1 MAKSQEEILE
11 EARQRQEAEAAAA
24 QQAVANAQQAAPA
37 VNSGATGTVN
47 TDGADVTQQSG
58 TRSQQSSVSNS
69 TSVNTGSSV
78 SSQQGHTESYS
89 MEGMTPEQRAQYI
102 ADYTKLHPG
111 YTLNDKGEVVRDP
124 NASLYD
130 ALQID
135 REKLRGERD
144 RQERIQRMRKLEHGL
159 ANSAMLISDMIS
171 AGIGGNVYKRDKD
184 KTNEEADKEIARL
197 REQQIADD
205 AAAKEKEKQDR
216 DKWSAD
222 LWRDL
227 DNYRKSLM
235 RNVSESSSIGSQ
247 QSVQTG
253 QQVTSSQQ
261 SGKSNTVQTTTYSDA
276 LKGGGLSGRSRR
288 SYGLGGGGS
297 KQSTAYWPIKIVNGA
312 HGEEYMSFELDKEEK
327 EALSRAIASSINAAA
342 DGGDQAAVALRNKYY
357 TPGTPAQAATKTK
370 AAVPAKAAK
379 WDYDALVNDGALYQV
394 PGVLNRYLDELTNM
408 GISHEVNGANT
419 PYTRR
424 ELYVMMTG
432 DTQFANVPAGVNLGQ
447 SRL

>member
-1 MAKSQEEILE
+1 MAAEDKKTKTPEEIAAE
-11 EARQRQEAEAAAA
+11 NQQRIAEANAIA
-24 QQAVANAQQAAPA
+24 QQAIVKTKQAAPS

-47 TDGADVTQQSG
+47 TNGADITQQSG
-58 TRSQQSSVSNS
+58 TRTQQNSVSNS

-78 SSQQGHTESYS
+78 SSQQGRSESYAQ
-89 MEGMTPEQRAQYI
+89 EGVTPEQMAERA
-102 ADYTKLHPG
+102 AAYTKLHPG

-130 ALQID
+130 VLQVD
-135 REKLRGERD
+135 RDRMRDERD

-205 AAAKEKEKQDR
+205 IAAKEKERQER

-222 LWRDL
+222 LWKDLNDYRRDFI
-227 DNYRKSLM
+227 R
-235 RNVSESSSIGSQ
+235 RVSENSSTGSQ
-247 QSVQTG
+247 QSVQSG
-253 QQVTSSQQ
+253 QQFSQSQQ
-261 SGKSNTVQTTTYSDA
+261 SGKSNTVQTTTYDDA
-276 LKGGGLSGRSRR
+276 LKGGGLRGYSRR
-288 SYGLGGGGS
+288 SYGLGSSG
-297 KQSTAYWPIKIVNGA
+297 KQDLTYWPMKIVNGA
-312 HGEEYMSFELDKEEK
+312 HGEEYMSFALDKEEK
-327 EALSRAIASSINAAA
+327 ESLSKAIASSINTAA
-342 DGGDQAAVALRNKYY
+342 DSGNQAAIALRDKYY
-357 TPGTPAQAATKTK
+357 KKLKRDDKSAT
-370 AAVPAKAAK
+370 

-394 PGVLNRYLDELTNM
+394 PGVLNRYLDELTQM
-408 GISHEVNGANT
+408 GITHPVNGQNV

-424 ELYVMMTG
+424 ELYQMMTG
-432 DTQFANVPAGVNLGQ
+432 DTQFTNIPAGVNLGQ

>member
-11 EARQRQEAEAAAA
+11 EQRRALEEQAAAA
-24 QQAVANAQQAAPA
+24 RQAVANAQQAAPS

-47 TDGADVTQQSG
+47 TNDADITQRSG

-69 TSVNTGSSV
+69 TSVNTGTSV
-78 SSQQGHTESYS
+78 SSQQGRSESYS

-111 YTLNDKGEVVRDP
+111 YTLSDKGEVVRDP

-130 ALQID
+130 ILQVD
-135 REKLRGERD
+135 RDNLRDERE

-197 REQQIADD
+197 REQQIAEDM
-205 AAAKEKEKQDR
+205 AAKEKEKQER

-227 DNYRKSLM
+227 DNYRRSLY
-235 RNVSESSSIGSQ
+235 RNVSENSSTGSQ
-247 QSVQTG
+247 QSVQQG
-253 QQVTSSQQ
+253 QQFQTSQQ
-261 SGKSNTVQTTTYSDA
+261 SGKSNEVQTTTYNDA
-276 LKGGGLSGRSRR
+276 LKGGGLRGYSRR
-288 SYGLGGGGS
+288 SYGLGGGG
-297 KQSTAYWPIKIVNGA
+297 KQDLTYWPMKIVNGA
-312 HGEEYMSFELDKEEK
+312 HGEEYISFALDPEEK
-327 EALSRAIASSINAAA
+327 ESLKYAIAASIKTAA
-342 DGGDQAAVALRNKYY
+342 DSGNQAAGALRDKYY
-357 TPGTPAQAATKTK
+357 TPGTPAQPANGNR
-370 AAVPAKAAK
+370 AAVQAKPAV
-379 WDYDALVNDGALYQV
+379 WDYDALINDGALYQV
-394 PGVLNRYLDELTNM
+394 PGVLNRYLDELTQM
-408 GISHEVNGANT
+408 GMSHPVNGVNT

-424 ELYVMMTG
+424 ELYAMMTG
-432 DTQFANVPAGVNLGQ
+432 DTQFANIPAGVNLGQ

>member
-1 MAKSQEEILE
+1 MSKSYQEALE

-24 QQAVANAQQAAPA
+24 QQAIVKTQQAAPA

-47 TDGADVTQQSG
+47 TDGADVTQQEG

-78 SSQQGHTESYS
+78 SSQQGHTESYL
-89 MEGMTPEQRAQYI
+89 MEGITPEQRAQYI

-111 YTLNDKGEVVRDP
+111 YTLNDKGEVVRNP

-227 DNYRKSLM
+227 DNYRRSLY
-235 RNVSESSSIGSQ
+235 RNVSENSSTGSQ
-247 QSVQTG
+247 QSVQQG
-253 QQVTSSQQ
+253 QQFQTSQQ
-261 SGKSNTVQTTTYSDA
+261 SGKSNTIQTTTYSDA
-276 LKGGGLSGRSRR
+276 LKGGGLRGYSRR
-288 SYGLGGGGS
+288 SYGYGYGGGG
-297 KQSTAYWPIKIVNGA
+297 KQDLTYWPIKIVNGA
-312 HGEEYMSFELDKEEK
+312 HGEEYMSFALDKEEK
-327 EALSRAIASSINAAA
+327 ESLSKAIASSINTAS
-342 DGGDQAAVALRNKYY
+342 DSGNQAAIALRNKYY
-357 TPGTPAQAATKTK
+357 KKFKKRDKSAT
-370 AAVPAKAAK
+370 

-394 PGVLNRYLDELTNM
+394 PGVLNRYLDELTQM
-408 GISHEVNGANT
+408 GITHSVNGQNV

-424 ELYVMMTG
+424 ELYAMMTG

>member
-1 MAKSQEEILE
+1 MAKTQEEILE
-11 EARQRQEAEAAAA
+11 EQRRALEEQAAAA
-24 QQAVANAQQAAPA
+24 QQAVVNAQQAAPS

-47 TDGADVTQQSG
+47 ANGADITQQSG

-205 AAAKEKEKQDR
+205 IAAKEKERQER

-222 LWRDL
+222 LWKDLNDYRRDFI
-227 DNYRKSLM
+227 R
-235 RNVSESSSIGSQ
+235 RVSENSSTGSQ
-247 QSVQTG
+247 QSVQQG
-253 QQVTSSQQ
+253 QQVSTSQQ
-261 SGKSNTVQTTTYSDA
+261 SSKSNTVQTTTYDDA
-276 LKGGGLSGRSRR
+276 LKGKGLRGYSRR
-288 SYGLGGGGS
+288 SYRLGGSG
-297 KQSTAYWPIKIVNGA
+297 KQDLTYWPMKIVNGA
-312 HGEEYMSFELDKEEK
+312 HGEEYMSFALDKEEK
-327 EALSRAIASSINAAA
+327 ESLSKAIASSINTAA
-342 DGGDQAAVALRNKYY
+342 DSGNQAAIALRDKYY
-357 TPGTPAQAATKTK
+357 KKLKRNDKSAT
-370 AAVPAKAAK
+370 

-394 PGVLNRYLDELTNM
+394 PGVLNRYLDELTQM
-408 GISHEVNGANT
+408 GITHPVNGQNV

-424 ELYVMMTG
+424 ELYQMMTG
-432 DTQFANVPAGVNLGQ
+432 DTQFTNIPAGVNLGQ

>member
-1 MAKSQEEILE
+1 MAKTQEEILE
-11 EARQRQEAEAAAA
+11 EQRRALEEQAAAA
-24 QQAVANAQQAAPA
+24 RQAVANAQQAAPS

-47 TDGADVTQQSG
+47 TDGADITQRSG

-69 TSVNTGSSV
+69 TSVNTGTSV
-78 SSQQGHTESYS
+78 SSQQGRSESYS

-135 REKLRGERD
+135 REKLRGERE

-159 ANSAMLISDMIS
+159 ANSAMLIFDMIS

-197 REQQIADD
+197 REQQIAEDM
-205 AAAKEKEKQDR
+205 AAKEKEKQER

-227 DNYRKSLM
+227 DNYRRSLY
-235 RNVSESSSIGSQ
+235 RNVSENSSTGSQ
-247 QSVQTG
+247 QSVQQG
-253 QQVTSSQQ
+253 QQFQTSQQ
-261 SGKSNTVQTTTYSDA
+261 SGKSNTVQTTTYDDA
-276 LKGGGLSGRSRR
+276 LKGGGLRGYSRR
-288 SYGLGGGGS
+288 SYGYGGGG
-297 KQSTAYWPIKIVNGA
+297 KQDLTYWPMKIVNGA
-312 HGEEYMSFELDKEEK
+312 HGEEYMSFALDKEEK
-327 EALSRAIASSINAAA
+327 ESLSKAIASSINTAA
-342 DGGDQAAVALRNKYY
+342 DSGNQAAIALRDKYFKKLKRNDKS
-357 TPGTPAQAATKTK
+357 AT
-370 AAVPAKAAK
+370 

-394 PGVLNRYLDELTNM
+394 PGVLNRYLDELTQM
-408 GISHEVNGANT
+408 GITHPVNGQNV
-419 PYTRR
+419 PYSRR

-432 DTQFANVPAGVNLGQ
+432 DTQFANVPAGVSLGQ